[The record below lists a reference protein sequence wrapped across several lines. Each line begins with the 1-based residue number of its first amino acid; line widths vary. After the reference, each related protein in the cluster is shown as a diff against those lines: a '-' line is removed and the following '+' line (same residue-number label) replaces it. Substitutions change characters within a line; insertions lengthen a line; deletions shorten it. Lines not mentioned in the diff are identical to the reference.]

1 MHCRNANWWWKDCVL
16 WSYWDRP
23 RFTIV
28 ATPVIAYTRSLS
40 LQTCGSIKFPWKV
53 FWRGSFWPTLE
64 LQRNTKSYLIN
75 INEYIIAKCMDVNIS
90 IDGSAEPLTPNPLP
104 RNFNYK
110 IITKIQASER
120 NNKKGPLDKLE
131 EYAVI
136 LKTLQI

>member
-1 MHCRNANWWWKDCVL
+1 
-16 WSYWDRP
+16 
-23 RFTIV
+23 
-28 ATPVIAYTRSLS
+28 
-40 LQTCGSIKFPWKV
+40 
-53 FWRGSFWPTLE
+53 
-64 LQRNTKSYLIN
+64 
-75 INEYIIAKCMDVNIS
+75 MDVKIS
-90 IDGSAEPLTPNPLP
+90 IDGSAEPLTPNPLR